1 MISLFSCQSLR
12 WREDSFDGNLVGDLV
27 PVSLVV
33 ARVLASVDRSELE
46 EPQALV
52 GLAASGAGA
61 RATTRRGGGGRGR
74 GRGSGCGGLVRRI
87 RLRGRGRQRQ
97 EVLGEGL
104 DLTEALGSRRRR
116 HLDGIYVVEIVRP

>member
-33 ARVLASVDRSELE
+33 ARVLAPVDGSELE
-46 EPQALV
+46 EPQVLA

-61 RATTRRGGGGRGR
+61 RAAARRGGRCVLGRG
-74 GRGSGCGGLVRRI
+74 V

-97 EVLGEGL
+97 EGLGKGL
-104 DLTEALGSRRRR
+104 DLAEALGRRRRRR
-116 HLDGIYVVEIVRP
+116 HLDGFYAVGLVWL

>member
-1 MISLFSCQSLR
+1 MSCHNLVISLFSCQSLR

-33 ARVLASVDRSELE
+33 ARVLAPVDGSELE
-46 EPQALV
+46 EPQVLA

-61 RATTRRGGGGRGR
+61 RAAARRGGGRCVLGRG
-74 GRGSGCGGLVRRI
+74 V

-97 EVLGEGL
+97 EGLGKGL
-104 DLTEALGSRRRR
+104 DLAEALGRRRRRR
-116 HLDGIYVVEIVRP
+116 HLDGFYAVGLVWL